1 MGFLDSIFGGRK
13 KCPICGMDVTEQ
25 SGIKKHGEI
34 FCSQACIEEYENGH
48 KIKGEG
54 SGKNESTKGSSCCSG
69 CCGSGGGGKC
79 R

>member
-34 FCSQACIEEYENGH
+34 FCSQACIEEYEKGH
-48 KIKGEG
+48 KTEGHKAEGSDKKGE
-54 SGKNESTKGSSCCSG
+54 KKDSCCSG
-69 CCGSGGGGKC
+69 CSGKC

>member
-25 SGIKKHGEI
+25 GGIKKHGEI
-34 FCSQACIEEYENGH
+34 FCSQACIEEYEKGH
-48 KIKGEG
+48 KAEG
-54 SGKNESTKGSSCCSG
+54 SGKNESKKGSSCCSG

>member
-34 FCSQACIEEYENGH
+34 FCSQACIEEYEKGH
-48 KIKGEG
+48 KAEGSDKKGE
-54 SGKNESTKGSSCCSG
+54 KKDSCCSG
-69 CCGSGGGGKC
+69 CSGKC